1 MAKAQGS
8 SDAGSINKHGTLVGA
23 MLVYGEDQNG
33 FTDLWLRYK
42 IGDRIQQ
49 VQEVDAFHCRNRE
62 NLV

>member
-49 VQEVDAFHCRNRE
+49 V
-62 NLV
+62 